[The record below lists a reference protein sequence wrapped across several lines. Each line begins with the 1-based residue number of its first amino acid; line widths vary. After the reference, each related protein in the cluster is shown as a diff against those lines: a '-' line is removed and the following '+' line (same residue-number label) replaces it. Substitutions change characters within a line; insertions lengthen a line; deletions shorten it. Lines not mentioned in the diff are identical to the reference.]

1 MIEIILYKR
10 EASNVGFCVSGHAG
24 FEEIGKDIVCASVS
38 VLAINTVNAIKSF
51 TDDRF
56 SLQYD
61 ENGKIN
67 MMKKATLSPKSQ
79 VLLDAFE
86 LGVTSIYEEYG
97 HDYINIKFEEV

>member
-1 MIEIILYKR
+1 MIDIILYKR
-10 EASNVGFCVSGHAG
+10 KSGNVGFCVSGHAG

-61 ENGKIN
+61 EDGKID
-67 MMKKATLSPKSQ
+67 MLMKATMSPTSQ
-79 VLLDAFE
+79 VLLDTFE
-86 LGVTSIYEEYG
+86 LGMTSIYEEYG
-97 HDYINIKFEEV
+97 HDYINIKIEEV